1 MYVDEAGKSR
11 PDMAARLVK
20 AITAAARS
28 AKDATPV
35 LASGRSVDRATA
47 EPCAGVVAAGASLTA
62 ANVPVSGAPPAPTDA
77 ADAPSEPRPASA
89 LATSFDAPSCGSAA
103 LGPHCRF
110 VDGDAGAGTAATSS
124 RRTAGQVA
132 EPGVPPVASDV
143 AATADGEVAAAGDA
157 VAAVGLAVCGDP
169 DDAPLAVVSDG
180 GGLHVWKTERAA
192 TGCRDEA
199 VDCGELSLLRT
210 CPTRPTRP
218 GDRRPPPPC
227 RPDRRI
233 PDRVADTCSPS
244 TPPLRSAMRLRK
256 PHALHRV

>member
-1 MYVDEAGKSR
+1 
-11 PDMAARLVK
+11 MAARLVK

-35 LASGRSVDRATA
+35 LASGRSVDRAT
-47 EPCAGVVAAGASLTA
+47 EGPCAGVVAAGGSPTA

-77 ADAPSEPRPASA
+77 TDAPSEKRPASA
-89 LATSFDAPSCGSAA
+89 LPTSFDAPPCGSGA
-103 LGPHCRF
+103 LGPHCTVF
-110 VDGDAGAGTAATSS
+110 DGDAGAGTAATSS

-132 EPGVPPVASDV
+132 EPGVSPVAGDV
-143 AATADGEVAAAGDA
+143 AARADGEVAATGDA
-157 VAAVGLAVCGDP
+157 VPAVGLAVCGDP
-169 DDAPLAVVSDG
+169 ADAPLAVVSDG
-180 GGLHVWKTERAA
+180 GGLQARKTERAA

-199 VDCGELSLLRT
+199 VGCGELSFLRP

-233 PDRVADTCSPS
+233 PDRTADTYSPS
-244 TPPLRSAMRLRK
+244 APPLRSAVRLRK